1 MALSAHHTEH
11 ELSASG
17 LSVSGLSVSRS
28 PVSGS
33 SVARQSFSE
42 SLLADLA
49 ASELSASELSAANA
63 ALEHQSAEQRVE
75 WSLAHLPGAFVLSS
89 SFGIQSAVLLHM
101 ATRVEPDLPVLLV
114 DTGYLF
120 KETYQFIETLTER
133 LQLNL
138 KVVTPDM
145 SPARLEAS
153 YGKLW
158 EQGAEGIKEYNQM
171 MKVAPMEQALEDL
184 GVGTWFAGLRRQ
196 QSGSRGERPVIE
208 QRDDGRYKVYP
219 LIDWTNRDI
228 HRYLT
233 EHNLPYH
240 PLWEE
245 GYVTVGDWHTS
256 QPLRPGMQEED
267 TRFFG
272 LQREC
277 GLHL

>member
-1 MALSAHHTEH
+1 MAFSAHHTEH
-11 ELSASG
+11 AL
-17 LSVSGLSVSRS
+17 
-28 PVSGS
+28 PVSGIARLEPS
-33 SVARQSFSE
+33 SSE
-42 SLLADLA
+42 LA
-49 ASELSASELSAANA
+49 AANT
-63 ALEHQSAEQRVE
+63 ALEQQPAEARIE
-75 WSLAHLPGAFVLSS
+75 WALEHLPGAFVLSS
-89 SFGIQSAVLLHM
+89 SFGIQSAVLLHL
-101 ATRVEPDLPVLLV
+101 ATRIKPDLPVLLV

-120 KETYQFIETLTER
+120 KETYQFIDTLTER

-138 KVVTPDM
+138 QVVTPQM
-145 SPARLEAS
+145 SPARLETL

-158 EQGAEGIKEYNQM
+158 EQGAEGINSYNQL

-184 GVGTWFAGLRRQ
+184 QVGTWFAGLRRQ
-196 QSGSRGERPVIE
+196 QSGSRQARPVME

-219 LIDWTNRDI
+219 LIDWDNRDI

-233 EHNLPYH
+233 RHALPYH

-277 GLHL
+277 GLHV